1 MFPRRW
7 LASSWSD
14 TSYGMAVNRC
24 LRLPSSCTG
33 SAPLV
38 AVEGDIVTLN
48 WKCFSEEGE
57 VRSSFFAGSCKW
69 SLQFAPTRVT

>member
-1 MFPRRW
+1 
-7 LASSWSD
+7 
-14 TSYGMAVNRC
+14 MAVNRC
-24 LRLPSSCTG
+24 HRSLSSCTG

-57 VRSSFFAGSCKW
+57 VRSGYVCRQ
-69 SLQFAPTRVT
+69 LQVVIVVCSNQGDLMLPG